1 MTDSAIS
8 LAAGFDTP
16 DQSAWEA
23 LAAKALK
30 GAPLSRLTQ
39 TTHDGVVLKPLYT
52 AADVDGSVPVPG
64 LQAPRDSFL
73 PWDIRQPVG
82 LPDPAVTN
90 RVALDELERGVSSL
104 ELVVAGRLR
113 AGLPVTGIAAAL
125 ERVLVDLAPVALSG
139 VGGGGGGLAAA
150 QALAAVYRDRGADPA
165 EARPAFNLDPVSDWL
180 QEGALPAPPEQML
193 AEAAAF
199 AASTGA
205 DLPRATVFRASGRAV
220 HEAGASPAVEL
231 AVMLAS
237 ALAQLRALEAAG
249 IAPEAGAKLILL
261 CLASDADVVPGMAKL
276 RAARLLWARVLEACG
291 VGPDGR
297 VAQLQAI
304 TSRRMMARND
314 AWTNILRVTAATF
327 AAATGGADVITALP
341 LTAALGGASDQAR
354 RIARNTQII
363 LMEESHLG
371 KVVDPGAGAF
381 AIEAITH
388 DLAAAAWARFQQI
401 EAAGGIIGAVRG
413 GMVQEMVG
421 AARTALE
428 ADVARRKLPLTGV
441 SNQPLPGEIPP
452 AFEPEPPPEP
462 GDLPLADPVSPLPW
476 MRLAE
481 PFEALRARGEAAGS
495 PPVFFANLG
504 PLAEFT
510 ARAGFARNLLSVGGL
525 ATPGSE
531 AAYPDLAG
539 LLEAWRAS
547 GARAAVLCGTDA
559 RYADEAGSVA
569 EALKAAG
576 CGTVILAGKPAD
588 EAGLRAAGVDAFI
601 FAGQDAVAALTGLL
615 DALGA

>member
-16 DQSAWEA
+16 EQSAWEA
-23 LAAKALK
+23 LAARALK

-52 AADVDGSVPVPG
+52 ADDVAAPASGPAPVPG
-64 LQAPRDSFL
+64 LQAARDRFL

-82 LPDPAVTN
+82 LPDPAATN
-90 RVALDELERGVSSL
+90 RIALDELERGVSSL

-113 AGLPVTGIAAAL
+113 AGLPVAGIAAAL
-125 ERVLVDLAPVALSG
+125 ERVLVDLAPVAL
-139 VGGGGGGLAAA
+139 GGRGGLPAA
-150 QALAAVYRDRGADPA
+150 QALAAVYQARGADPA

-180 QEGALPAPPEQML
+180 QDGALPAPADRML
-193 AEAAAF
+193 AEAAGF
-199 AASTGA
+199 AAGIQPA
-205 DLPRATVFRASGRAV
+205 LPRATVFRASGRSV

-237 ALAQLRALEAAG
+237 ALAQLRALEGAG
-249 IAPEAGAKLILL
+249 IAPETGAGMILL

-304 TSRRMMARND
+304 TSRRMMARSD

-341 LTAALGGASDQAR
+341 LTAALGQASDQAR

-381 AIEAITH
+381 AIEAITQ
-388 DLAAAAWARFQQI
+388 DLAAAAWTRFQQI
-401 EAAGGIIGAVRG
+401 EAAGGIIAAVRSG
-413 GMVQEMVG
+413 VVQQMVG
-421 AARTALE
+421 AARAALE

-452 AFEPEPPPEP
+452 AFEPEAPPETGDGP
-462 GDLPLADPVSPLPW
+462 GADPVTPLSW
-476 MRLAE
+476 IRLAE
-481 PFEALRARGEAAGS
+481 PFETLRARGEAAGS

-504 PLAEFT
+504 PLSETT
-510 ARAGFARNLLSVGGL
+510 ARAGFARNLLSVAGL

-531 AAYPDLAG
+531 AVYPDPAS
-539 LLEAWRAS
+539 LLEAWRGS

-559 RYADEAGSVA
+559 RYAEEAA
-569 EALKAAG
+569 TTAAALKAAG

-601 FAGQDAVAALTGLL
+601 FAGQDAVAALASLL

>member
-16 DQSAWEA
+16 EQSAWEA

-52 AADVDGSVPVPG
+52 AADSQAPAPVPG
-64 LQAPRDSFL
+64 LQSPRDSYL

-82 LPDPAVTN
+82 LPDPGATN
-90 RVALDELERGVSSL
+90 RLALDELERGVSSL
-104 ELVVAGRLR
+104 ELVVAGRQR
-113 AGLPVTGIAAAL
+113 AGLPVAGIAAAL

-139 VGGGGGGLAAA
+139 GGGLAAA
-150 QALAAVYRDRGADPA
+150 QALAAVYQARGADPT

-180 QEGALPAPPEQML
+180 QDGDLPAAAEDML
-193 AEAAAF
+193 AEAASF
-199 AASTGA
+199 ATGVQPS
-205 DLPRATVFRASGRAV
+205 LPRATIFRASGRAV

-249 IAPEAGAKLILL
+249 IAPETGAKLILL
-261 CLASDADVVPGMAKL
+261 CLASDADVVPGIAKL
-276 RAARLLWARVLEACG
+276 RAARLLWARVLEASG
-291 VGPDGR
+291 VAPEGR
-297 VAQLQAI
+297 VAQLQAV

-341 LTAALGGASDQAR
+341 LTAALGQASDQAR

-363 LMEESHLG
+363 LMEECHLG

-381 AIEAITH
+381 AIEAITQ
-388 DLAAAAWARFQQI
+388 DLAAAAWTRFQEI

-413 GMVQEMVG
+413 SLVQEMVV
-421 AARTALE
+421 AARTSLE

-452 AFEPEPPPEP
+452 AFEPEAAPEP
-462 GDLPLADPVSPLPW
+462 ADLRGADPVTPLPW

-481 PFEALRARGEAAGS
+481 PFEALRTRGEAAGS

-504 PLAEFT
+504 PLSEFT
-510 ARAGFARNLLSVGGL
+510 ARAGFARNLLSVAGL
-525 ATPGSE
+525 STPGSE
-531 AAYPDLAG
+531 VVYPDAASLVD
-539 LLEAWRAS
+539 AWRAS
-547 GARAAVLCGTDA
+547 GALAAVLCGTDA
-559 RYADEAGSVA
+559 RYGDEAASTA
-569 EALKAAG
+569 AALKAAG

-601 FAGQDAVAALTGLL
+601 FAGQDAVAALTSLL